1 VAAVALPEIAYR
13 VIGRFSVTRFD
24 RVLHPILYR
33 LSGGR
38 SILGRVLGG
47 EVILVTTK
55 GRLSGRP
62 RTVALFGWR
71 EAGGWAVIASRGGSR
86 TIPSWYRNL
95 AAEPDVLVQAGGAKF
110 AAKARE
116 LRDSDYEAAFE
127 RAAAVY
133 PGYRLYRRESPVHIP
148 IVLLESRDG
157 VGGGVA

>member
-1 VAAVALPEIAYR
+1 MAAVPLPEIAYR
-13 VIGRFSVTRFD
+13 LIGQFSVTRFG

-47 EVILVTTK
+47 EVILLTTT
-55 GRLSGRP
+55 GRRTGRP

-71 EAGGWAVIASRGGSR
+71 EASGWAVIASRGGSR

-95 AAEPDVLVQAGGAKF
+95 AADPDVFVQAGGARF

-116 LRDSDYEAAFE
+116 LTESDYEAAFE
-127 RAAAVY
+127 RAALVY

-148 IVLLESRDG
+148 IVLLQSRDG
-157 VGGGVA
+157 VGGSVR